1 MDAKRVLDSVLAD
14 GQSMASGVFGE
25 ALDKAEQH
33 LDVPEQGP
41 ERDAMISGMKTGAV
55 AAGALAILLG
65 TRAGRRLGGAA
76 LKLGSVAAVGGLA
89 YNAWQRWE
97 KNVQGGRVKTI
108 EPADR
113 SATAP
118 PIDKV
123 DEDPQ
128 QQRSVVLLR
137 AMIAA
142 AQADGHIDAAEKQV
156 IMDKMGNQN
165 FDAELLDFIRS
176 EIENPPTVE
185 TLASLAGS
193 ETEAAEM
200 YLAARIVIDQTNDD
214 ERQWLTS
221 LQQSLNLQPGLV
233 TEMEKE
239 IA

>member
-113 SATAP
+113 SATAS